1 MEYIGVLP
9 STMEI
14 FMTAQAPV
22 ELLCLTQR
30 APLLLHGTIAQPES
44 NRWVFTSDEP
54 VELSVIDCN
63 AIVNTNDDRPM
74 MTLHIVEQEDGKLV
88 LHTISS
94 HPREKRSYP
103 RLFSL
108 INLQLMPVT
117 AETQM
122 TNWMNETTLLSEVND
137 TWLHPEPFMNFSVNG
152 VAFEWHEP
160 LATNTK
166 LLVALKENDNTHRCI
181 ARVVR
186 CNEEEVDSWE
196 VALYFEQMADKAID
210 YLVQLTMRL
219 QDSML

>member
-1 MEYIGVLP
+1 
-9 STMEI
+9 
-14 FMTAQAPV
+14 MTAQAPV

-30 APLLLHGTIAQPES
+30 APLLLHGTIAQPET

-54 VELSVIDCN
+54 VELDVIDCN

-108 INLQLMPVT
+108 INLRLMPVT
-117 AETQM
+117 SEMKM
-122 TNWMNETTLLSEVND
+122 TNWMNETIPLSDVDN
-137 TWLHPEPFMNFSVNG
+137 TWMHPEPFMNFSVNG
-152 VAFEWHEP
+152 VAFEWDEP
-160 LATNTK
+160 LAGNTK
-166 LLVALKENDNTHRCI
+166 LLVALKENGRIHRCV

-186 CNEEEVDSWE
+186 CSEEDTDRWE
-196 VALYFEQMADKAID
+196 VALYFEKMSEEAID